1 MIQLTKIYRFLLGLV
16 FLTFLNS
23 CSEEAPIESDITY
36 YPTFEVIGGQYIM
49 VESGTTFNDP
59 GIIASA
65 GESELP
71 VTISGSVNTGQVGVY
86 TLTYSATN
94 ADGFSASTSRYVIVA
109 DDPDFIAGNDL
120 SGGYT
125 RDANA
130 AHKMTLTKIADGFY
144 QASDL
149 LPPNNIRAVIAQ
161 VSDTEIIIPAQSS
174 PFGEIGAG
182 PTVFPGSSATIVGG
196 SDISLALYIGCCGIF
211 NRTFLKD

>member
-1 MIQLTKIYRFLLGLV
+1 MIQLNKIYKFLLGLV
-16 FLTFLNS
+16 FLAFLNS
-23 CSEEAPIESDITY
+23 CSEEAPIESNITNY
-36 YPTFEVIGGQYIM
+36 ATFEVIGGQYTM
-49 VESGTTFNDP
+49 VEAGTTYNDP
-59 GIIASA
+59 GVIAKA
-65 GESELP
+65 GETELP
-71 VTISGSVNTGQVGVY
+71 VTISGSVNTGQVGLY

-109 DDPDFIAGNDL
+109 DDPAYIAGNDL

-125 RDANA
+125 RDENA
-130 AHKMTLTKIADGFY
+130 AHTMTLTKIADGYY

-161 VSDTEIIIPAQSS
+161 VSDTELTVPAQSS

-182 PTVFPGSSATIVGG
+182 PSVFAGSSATLVGG
-196 SDISLALYIGCCGIF
+196 SDITLDLYISCCGLF